1 MGSLVAVDGGRS
13 RCRAA
18 VVGADGRPGPVAIG
32 PGLPPL
38 AGPAAVDGI
47 VETLAATITSAV
59 VTAAAARHE
68 VGRVETISA
77 GLAGLLG
84 TRDVAAAIAARLH
97 ERLGAARLALCGH
110 VGAPHA

>member
-18 VVGADGRPGPVAIG
+18 GTGADARPGPVAIG
-32 PGLPPL
+32 PDLPPL

-84 TRDVAAAIAARLH
+84 PRAAPPAGAPRLH
-97 ERLGAARLALCGH
+97 ERLGAARVALCG
-110 VGAPHA
+110 